1 MFNLKKYKSI
11 LCGLLA
17 LCLVLACG
25 CGASSD
31 NTSSGDSTVGNNSVV
46 SSTESD
52 TASKNTASRLTD
64 DQIAMSQHLG
74 KWSDKISEIEAAKKG
89 KFTFVIQTDTHHY
102 DTTVEYSGKNVAALS
117 NFVELDFAA
126 NLGDLI
132 RGYSQD
138 EIDNPENM
146 RACLNDIVQRT
157 LTRARCPIFMT
168 VGNHD
173 TNIMWCQKW
182 ADHTAQF
189 TPEEQFQRVY
199 APLKEHNGDKMIT
212 DDDGS
217 YYYIDYPEDKI
228 RVVMLNTSNDT
239 YDGTKYTSLFMISDK
254 QVEWFKSEALN
265 TDYSVLVMSHV
276 PLDANFTLAHTGK
289 TTNGVKNS
297 NLICNAVEEFISGGG
312 DFIAYLNGHEHEQWE
327 YFDNNGRLFM
337 SFKKGGK
344 NGEVVMIDT
353 SSKTISTIGLGDAKN
368 RELRYD

>member
-1 MFNLKKYKSI
+1 MFSLKKCKSI

-25 CGASSD
+25 CGASSN
-31 NTSSGDSTVGNNSVV
+31 NTSSDGSAVVV

-52 TASKNTASRLTD
+52 TSSKNTASRLTD

-117 NFVELDFAA
+117 NFVDLKFGA
-126 NLGDLI
+126 NLGDLT

-146 RACLNDIVQRT
+146 RACMDDIVSRT
-157 LTRARCPIFMT
+157 LTRAKCPIFMT

-173 TNIMWCQKW
+173 TNRMWCDKW

-189 TPEEQFQRVY
+189 TPEEQFQRVF
-199 APLKEHNGDKMIT
+199 APLKKHNGDKMIS

-217 YYYIDYPEDKI
+217 YYYMDFPEDKV
-228 RVVMLNTSNDT
+228 RVIMLNTANGT
-239 YDGTKYTSLFMISDK
+239 YDGTKYSELFIISEK
-254 QVEWFKSEALN
+254 QVEWFKTEALN
-265 TDYSVLVMSHV
+265 TEYSVLVMMHT
-276 PLDANFTLAHTGK
+276 PLLYDFPD
-289 TTNGVKNS
+289 NGNAVKHS
-297 NLICNAVEEFISGGG
+297 DKILSAVEEFAANGG
-312 DFIAYLNGHEHEQWE
+312 DFIAYLSGHTHGQNIVV
-327 YFDNNGRLFM
+327 DDNGRSHI
-337 SFKKGGK
+337 SFINGGK
-344 NGEVVMIDT
+344 NGEIVMIDT
-353 SSKTISTIGLGDAKN
+353 TLKTISTIGLGNSKN
-368 RELRYD
+368 REIRY